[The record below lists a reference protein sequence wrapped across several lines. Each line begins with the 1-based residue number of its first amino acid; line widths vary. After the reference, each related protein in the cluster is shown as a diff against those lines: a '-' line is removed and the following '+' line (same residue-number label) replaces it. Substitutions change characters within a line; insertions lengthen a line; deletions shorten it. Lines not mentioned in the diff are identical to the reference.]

1 MSSYLIKGKLKDSEG
16 RPITDV
22 KVQAMDSD
30 QKWFEDRNDDIIDSK
45 WVNNDGTF
53 EISFDNQ

>member
-1 MSSYLIKGKLKDSEG
+1 MSSYLIKGTLKDSEG

-30 QKWFEDRNDDIIDSK
+30 QRRFEDRNDDIIDSK